1 MGCAAGVSRSFSA
14 GNLRVQVGGV
24 GEGAP
29 GSPQRPNF
37 AWCLVEDSCDLAPA
51 VSSQSLTLHGKL
63 YLALAPIPSPHHS
76 PSSLKKKK
84 KKGYKKKTF
93 KKVHVS

>member
-1 MGCAAGVSRSFSA
+1 MGHAARVSRSFSA
-14 GNLRVQVGGV
+14 GNLRVQVGMV

-51 VSSQSLTLHGKL
+51 VSSLQLTLHGRL
-63 YLALAPIPSPHHS
+63 YPALSPSPSPHHS
-76 PSSLKKKK
+76 PSSLKKDTKK
-84 KKGYKKKTF
+84 NTF